1 MYIPYLHKKGDMEY
15 TFNNV
20 KVESV
25 KDGWFKSSV
34 FNVFIGST

>member
-1 MYIPYLHKKGDMEY
+1 MEY

-34 FNVFIGST
+34 FNVFIGSNSFRY